1 MISIAVTGGIA
12 CGKSLFGQM
21 LRDLGA
27 DVVDADEIV
36 RSLHRPG
43 GKGAELVASNFGG
56 AYLLPDGG
64 TDREHLGSLV
74 FSDASARRRLNDL
87 LHPMIRNELLA
98 WKERPSATPFKVAQ
112 IALLFE
118 EGWDGDWDLSVSI
131 ESPEQ
136 VRYSRLLA
144 RGMSPEQARN
154 RIAAQMTSAQ
164 RAEKADIVIQNDATV
179 AELQLAARR
188 LFLQMENK

>member
-1 MISIAVTGGIA
+1 MFSIAVTGGIA

-21 LRDLGA
+21 LGDLGA
-27 DVVDADEIV
+27 DVVDADVIV

-64 TDREHLGSLV
+64 TNREHLGSLV

-112 IALLFE
+112 IPLLFE
-118 EGWDGDWDLSVSI
+118 EGWETDWDLSVSI
-131 ESPEQ
+131 EAPEN
-136 VRYSRLLA
+136 VRFSRLLA
-144 RGMSPEQARN
+144 RGLNPEQARN

-164 RAEKADIVIQNDATV
+164 RAEKADVVIHNDATV
-179 AELQLAARR
+179 AELQFAARR